1 MRTMNKL
8 SGTSY
13 SAMSERALQAGTY
26 CNKCVLII
34 DYSVTSMVN
43 RPLVNP
49 SKATDVAAFD
59 LSSSVQNDTDQSKC
73 GLRFSCF
80 KSKT

>member
-1 MRTMNKL
+1 ML
-8 SGTSY
+8 
-13 SAMSERALQAGTY
+13 
-26 CNKCVLII
+26 VL

-49 SKATDVAAFD
+49 SKDTGVAVFD
-59 LSSSVQNDTDQSKC
+59 LSSSVENDTDQSKC
-73 GLRFSCF
+73 GLRLTRF